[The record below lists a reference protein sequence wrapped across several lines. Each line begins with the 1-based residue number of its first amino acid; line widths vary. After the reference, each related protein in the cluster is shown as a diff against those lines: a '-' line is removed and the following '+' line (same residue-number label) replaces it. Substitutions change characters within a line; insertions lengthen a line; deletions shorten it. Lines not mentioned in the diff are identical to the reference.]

1 MNGLEKIDR
10 TKGTPERKELIKK
23 LAELRWNEPILYQG
37 KMVWDEYSGNVL
49 KFNRD
54 GKIFCTINMG
64 KEMTEVQISAEAEL
78 FFKSKNAKQ
87 TDAAVQLPQY
97 GFAAIKIK

>member
-1 MNGLEKIDR
+1 MTVACTGEDDISR
-10 TKGTPERKELIKK
+10 RGR
-23 LAELRWNEPILYQG
+23 
-37 KMVWDEYSGNVL
+37 L

-64 KEMTEVQISAEAEL
+64 KEMTEVQVPAGSEL

-97 GFAAIKIK
+97 GFAAVKIK